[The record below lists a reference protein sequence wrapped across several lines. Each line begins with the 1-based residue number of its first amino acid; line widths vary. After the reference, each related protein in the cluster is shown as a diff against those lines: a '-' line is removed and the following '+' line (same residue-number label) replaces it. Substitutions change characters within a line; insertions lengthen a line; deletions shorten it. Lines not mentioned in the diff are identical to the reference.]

1 MDLQH
6 IAIWTRQLEE
16 MKMFY
21 QKYFGGIPNQKYV
34 TEKEFE
40 ALFSSYFLTFDSG
53 AQLELMEMEIIPQGN
68 IAGGYGS
75 LGFTHIAFNA
85 GEKAEVNTLVEKLRK
100 DGYKI
105 AGEPRV
111 TGDDYYEAVVL
122 DPDGNRVEIIVPPR

>member
-1 MDLQH
+1 MELQH

-21 QKYFGGIPNQKYV
+21 QKYFGGTPNEKYV
-34 TEKEFE
+34 SEKEFD

-53 AQLELMEMEIIPQGN
+53 AQLELMEMETIPEGN
-68 IAGGYGS
+68 KAGGLGS

-85 GEKAEVNTLVEKLRK
+85 GEKAEVDRIVEMLRS
-100 DGYKI
+100 DGYQI

-122 DPDGNRVEIIVPPR
+122 DPEGNRVEIIVPPQ